1 MNISQK
7 ILLQRKK
14 KGISQ
19 EDLANALNVSRQA
32 VSKWESSQSVPD
44 MDKIVALSSY
54 FNITTDY
61 LLKDEIETIDGADN
75 YSSKNVDMQML
86 NKELSE
92 NDFQNIRYEAEKK
105 KPTSYWLLIIAPFIM
120 ILIIFIFYYGFYR

>member
-1 MNISQK
+1 
-7 ILLQRKK
+7 
-14 KGISQ
+14 
-19 EDLANALNVSRQA
+19 
-32 VSKWESSQSVPD
+32 

-86 NKELSE
+86 NKELNE
-92 NDFQNIRYEAEKK
+92 VIEETILGMREVAEEIGLKGD
-105 KPTSYWLLIIAPFIM
+105 L
-120 ILIIFIFYYGFYR
+120 

>member
-105 KPTSYWLLIIAPFIM
+105 KHISYWLLIIAPFIM